1 MSERKSL
8 TILYFGL
15 LGERRGVTE
24 ERVESDAA
32 DPRAVF
38 EAIEREHPL
47 GVSPEHLRVAVNDE
61 FVAWDHA
68 LGSGDVVA
76 FLPPMSGG

>member
-1 MSERKSL
+1 MMKNAF

-15 LGERRGVTE
+15 LAERRGLARETVPADLATAAE
-24 ERVESDAA
+24 LYAMLDA
-32 DPRAVF
+32 R
-38 EAIEREHPL
+38 HGL
-47 GVSPEHLRVAVNDE
+47 GLDTGHFRVAVNDE

-68 LGSGDVVA
+68 LAAGDTVA